1 MMKQLLDNKVNW
13 FYRLFTPKPKQ
24 DASPLSAG
32 FYDAL
37 GKPVPLSLKRQDLR
51 SARELIR
58 KAALKAAAKHGIAAH
73 LLNFEVVTIADEEKA
88 YFQLQVSLR
97 VWDGLLWA
105 QSVAFEEVAMKAI
118 READPNTARAVRAVL
133 WRVLPEADCPHDTL
147 SGVEAWRADA
157 MMARNTAHTDVQ
169 RPNNSSSNAAS
180 PVVQTVPEFSQLSA
194 TQAQAPAVKAE
205 PKSQLAAFAATFANK
220 FATTES
226 SALPGDN
233 GFAQTQP
240 FSGSEFSGSEFPAS
254 SFPATRPFSLE
265 DEVKLPPVAP
275 KKS

>member
-1 MMKQLLDNKVNW
+1 MSGQLLDNNVNW
-13 FYRLFTPKPKQ
+13 LHRLFTPKPEQ
-24 DASPLSAG
+24 DASPLSTG
-32 FYDAL
+32 FYDAE

-133 WRVLPEADCPHDTL
+133 WRVLPEAGCPHGTL
-147 SGVEAWRADA
+147 SGLEAWRADA
-157 MMARNTAHTDVQ
+157 MMARNTAHTDAQ
-169 RPNNSSSNAAS
+169 QPNSNTAS
-180 PVVQTVPEFSQLSA
+180 PVVQTAPELAQLS
-194 TQAQAPAVKAE
+194 TTQAPAVKAE

-226 SALPGDN
+226 SSLPHDSE
-233 GFAQTQP
+233 FAHTQP
-240 FSGSEFSGSEFPAS
+240 FSGSGFSGSEFPAS

-265 DEVKLPPVAP
+265 DEIKLPPTAP